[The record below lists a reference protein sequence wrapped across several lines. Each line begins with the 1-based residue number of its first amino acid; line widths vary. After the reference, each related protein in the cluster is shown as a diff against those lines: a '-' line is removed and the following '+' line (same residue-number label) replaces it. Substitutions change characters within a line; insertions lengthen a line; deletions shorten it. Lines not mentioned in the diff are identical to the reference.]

1 MSTVDSFG
9 AKSTLT
15 VGGTDYEIYRV
26 DTVAGYEKLP
36 FSLRCCSRTCCA
48 PKTVRT

>member
-15 VGGTDYEIYRV
+15 VGSTDYE
-26 DTVAGYEKLP
+26 
-36 FSLRCCSRTCCA
+36 
-48 PKTVRT
+48 